1 MLTTMLKMIGP
12 GVGVGVGV
20 DVDVGVGTTV
30 DVAVGPLTGV
40 AVGATVAATVGVGV
54 GTGGDDD
61 DPPPP
66 PPPPPKRFF
75 LGVGVAVFVA
85 VAVGLAV
92 GRFVAVAV
100 TVGAGVGGA
109 MPKIGPSTSLP
120 VGVKVGATVGVLLG
134 RPLSGVGIETL
145 GAAVDVGRDR
155 TAVRVAVAAW
165 RAVATGTVGTA
176 RVATVDGVGE
186 FAKNGFGSR
195 PMRLVNGK
203 GVRVGAGVQSN
214 GGSVG
219 LAASSKLGVC
229 LWNSNRQAP
238 NSSGAT
244 IAARMI
250 Q

>member
-12 GVGVGVGV
+12 GVGEGVGV
-20 DVDVGVGTTV
+20 DVGTTV
-30 DVAVGPLTGV
+30 DVAVEPLTGV
-40 AVGATVAATVGVGV
+40 AVGATVAATVRVGV
-54 GTGGDDD
+54 GGDDD
-61 DPPPP
+61 EPPPP

-109 MPKIGPSTSLP
+109 MRKIGPSMSLP
-120 VGVKVGATVGVLLG
+120 VGVTVGATVGVLLG